1 MYRFTLR
8 TLFEKRSK
16 SNQGL
21 EKEEKPGFS
30 SFFLSGIGKNGDK
43 RHGRAEKNKNM
54 YRKRSKK
61 SKKICKKFLA
71 FPGLKCYTI
80 KRTFARGLF
89 SNPQKENAFQK
100 FTTENSPTRGA
111 RSKERR
117 IHHEG

>member
-1 MYRFTLR
+1 MQKKMLPRKKQAGQR
-8 TLFEKRSK
+8 REIC
-16 SNQGL
+16 
-21 EKEEKPGFS
+21 PAC
-30 SFFLSGIGKNGDK
+30 FFLTG
-43 RHGRAEKNKNM
+43 GRDEKM
-54 YRKRSKK
+54 HRKRAKK
-61 SKKICKKFLA
+61 NEKICKKFLA
-71 FPGLKCYTI
+71 FPRTKCYTI